1 VGRVSRQRRAAM
13 AGIDVACMDCTEEMT
28 ERMRLSAP
36 KTSACPATFPPSS
49 LPQNTGA
56 EDRGQEN

>member
-1 VGRVSRQRRAAM
+1 M

-36 KTSACPATFPPSS
+36 KTSAYPATFPPSS